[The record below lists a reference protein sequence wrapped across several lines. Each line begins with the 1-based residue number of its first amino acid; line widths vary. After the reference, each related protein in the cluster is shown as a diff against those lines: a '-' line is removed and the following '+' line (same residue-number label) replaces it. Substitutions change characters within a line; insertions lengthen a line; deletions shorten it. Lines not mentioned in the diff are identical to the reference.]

1 MDKEIDIRKFV
12 QKINQKLKYFFK
24 SKNFKYIFISIL
36 SSLATVLVI
45 FSVIIYNKNIILDK
59 IFQLRNQQISEMIN
73 NEIASDTTL
82 IEAEKLLENNLNEKI
97 LNEEKL
103 KQEALE
109 NAKKVTPKSIVD
121 IVRKANPAVVSI
133 SLYRNIPKYELVL
146 NKNTKKIEQKEN
158 GSERQNVGSGSGF
171 VVSADG
177 MIVTNRHVVDVKNV
191 EYEIVLNNGGTQS
204 AEVLAI
210 DPIYDVAIMK
220 ISNSNKKYEYLELG
234 DSDTLNVGESV
245 IAIGN
250 ALGEF
255 KNSVSVGIVSGL
267 SRSVTANGRSGL
279 VERLEKVIQTDA
291 AINPGNS
298 GGPLIDTYGK
308 VIGVNVATATGSQS
322 VSFALPVNSIKSII
336 NSVKKTGKISRPYV
350 GVRYVV
356 ISEEL
361 KVDRD
366 LPVGYGILVVKGS
379 GKDDPA
385 VIPGSP
391 AERSGILEG
400 DIITT
405 IDGKTITR
413 DEDFAYII
421 RTKKV
426 GDTIIIKLLRNKVE
440 KIIYLV
446 LGEAK

>member
-1 MDKEIDIRKFV
+1 M
-12 QKINQKLKYFFK
+12 
-24 SKNFKYIFISIL
+24 
-36 SSLATVLVI
+36 
-45 FSVIIYNKNIILDK
+45 
-59 IFQLRNQQISEMIN
+59 
-73 NEIASDTTL
+73 
-82 IEAEKLLENNLNEKI
+82 
-97 LNEEKL
+97 
-103 KQEALE
+103 
-109 NAKKVTPKSIVD
+109 
-121 IVRKANPAVVSI
+121 
-133 SLYRNIPKYELVL
+133 
-146 NKNTKKIEQKEN
+146 
-158 GSERQNVGSGSGF
+158 
-171 VVSADG
+171 
-177 MIVTNRHVVDVKNV
+177 
-191 EYEIVLNNGGTQS
+191 
-204 AEVLAI
+204 
-210 DPIYDVAIMK
+210 
-220 ISNSNKKYEYLELG
+220 
-234 DSDTLNVGESV
+234 
-245 IAIGN
+245 
-250 ALGEF
+250 
-255 KNSVSVGIVSGL
+255 
-267 SRSVTANGRSGL
+267 
-279 VERLEKVIQTDA
+279 
-291 AINPGNS
+291 
-298 GGPLIDTYGK
+298 IDTYGK

-350 GVRYVV
+350 GVRYAV

>member
-1 MDKEIDIRKFV
+1 MNKEIDL
-12 QKINQKLKYFFK
+12 QKLIQNIILKSKYFFK
-24 SKNFKYIFISIL
+24 NRTFKYILTSVL
-36 SSLATVLVI
+36 SSLVTVLVI

-59 IFQLRNQQISEMIN
+59 IFQLRNEQLSEMIN

-82 IEAEKLLENNLNEKI
+82 LNAEKLLESNASEKS
-97 LNEEKL
+97 LNEEKI
-103 KQEALE
+103 KQEAID
-109 NAKKVTPKSIVD
+109 NAKKVSQKSIVD
-121 IVRKANPAVVSI
+121 IVRNANPAVVSI
-133 SLYRNIPKYELVL
+133 ALYKKIPKYELVL

-158 GSERQNVGSGSGF
+158 GFDRQNVGSGSGF
-171 VVSADG
+171 VVSPDG
-177 MIVTNRHVVDVKNV
+177 MIVTNRHVVDAKNV
-191 EYEIVLNNGGTQS
+191 EYEIILNNGGAQS
-204 AEVLAI
+204 AEILAI

-234 DSDTLNVGESV
+234 DSDKLNVGESV

-279 VERLEKVIQTDA
+279 SERLEKVIQTDA

-298 GGPLIDTYGK
+298 GGPLIDLYGK

-322 VSFALPVNSIKSII
+322 VSFALPINSIKSII

-350 GVRYVV
+350 GIRYVA
-356 ISEEL
+356 ITEEL

-366 LPVGYGILVVKGS
+366 LPVGYGILIVKGS
-379 GKDDPA
+379 GKDEFA

-391 AERSGILEG
+391 AELFGILEG
-400 DIITT
+400 DII
-405 IDGKTITR
+405 IQVDGQTITR
-413 DEDFAYII
+413 DEDFAYVI
-421 RTKKV
+421 RNKKV
-426 GDTIIIKLLRNKVE
+426 GDTIMIKLLRNKTE